1 VEKNIVTEGVKLLK
15 HVRTDREV
23 WEYMKKQLGPNLI
36 YRKQYNGE
44 PIRKENQGMIMG
56 AHRVVQ
62 QFYLRQVI
70 PLSHPFA
77 SLLYSTLLYSTQLY
91 STANIPQENRVA
103 RLPLLNTRHTR
114 RDCYPQQNRHAL
126 LLSLFRKLDF
136 EKDLLTWWLLALP
149 FRCV

>member
-1 VEKNIVTEGVKLLK
+1 
-15 HVRTDREV
+15 
-23 WEYMKKQLGPNLI
+23 MKKQLGPNLI

-77 SLLYSTLLYSTQLY
+77 SLLYSTLLHSTLLY
-91 STANIPQENRVA
+91 CK
-103 RLPLLNTRHTR
+103 HTSGKQSGPASSAE
-114 RDCYPQQNRHAL
+114 Y
-126 LLSLFRKLDF
+126 
-136 EKDLLTWWLLALP
+136 
-149 FRCV
+149 